1 MGAVAIWVD
10 LAVAIWVA
18 LDVNL
23 FLEKR
28 IMKTLAVTFLFIAST
43 LSVAP
48 SAFAQKDLPADD
60 ASTAAFVEL
69 CKNPN
74 DEQGRSF
81 CFGFGEGVYQGY
93 LANRPV
99 DAKSAICF
107 TSKSETRS
115 VILQKFLVWTKANP
129 QFNQDRAAKTLMR
142 FFTDQY
148 PCK

>member
-1 MGAVAIWVD
+1 MD
-10 LAVAIWVA
+10 LAAAIWVA

-23 FLEKR
+23 YIEKR
-28 IMKTLAVTFLFIAST
+28 IMKTLAVTFVFIAST
-43 LSVAP
+43 LSFAP
-48 SAFAQKDLPADD
+48 SVSAQKDLPADD

-74 DEQGRSF
+74 DDQGRSF

-93 LANRPV
+93 LSNRPLDV
-99 DAKSAICF
+99 KSAICF
-107 TSKSETRS
+107 ADKSETRN
-115 VILQKFLVWTKANP
+115 VILQKFLAWTKENP

-142 FFTDQY
+142 FFIDMY

>member
-1 MGAVAIWVD
+1 
-10 LAVAIWVA
+10 
-18 LDVNL
+18 
-23 FLEKR
+23 
-28 IMKTLAVTFLFIAST
+28 MKTLTVTFLFIAST
-43 LSVAP
+43 LSFAP
-48 SAFAQKDLPADD
+48 SASAQKDLPADD

-93 LANRPV
+93 LANRPLDV
-99 DAKSAICF
+99 KSAICF
-107 TSKSETRS
+107 ADKSETRN
-115 VILQKFLVWTKANP
+115 VILQKFLAWTKANP

-142 FFTDQY
+142 FFMDMY